1 VGRAVVAGV
10 LAGALVL
17 AGCGSS
23 GGMQTRAVVTVPAYG
38 VFPATTVAAGTA
50 GSAKACRRDAEA
62 FADGA
67 RMFLAHSGPRAAYPA
82 DLYYVILREAVADFR
97 AHGCAPALLGDA
109 LVRTLGAQ
117 QRRALVAGLPASIAA
132 TVNESLAARR

>member
-1 VGRAVVAGV
+1 VRPALVIGV
-10 LAGALVL
+10 LAATLVL

-23 GGMQTRAVVTVPAYG
+23 ARQSHAVVTVPAYG

-50 GSAKACRRDAEA
+50 RNANACRRDAEA

-82 DLYYVILREAVADFR
+82 DLYYVILREAAADFR
-97 AHGCAPALLGDA
+97 AHGCAPVLLGAA
-109 LVRTLGAQ
+109 LERLLTAK
-117 QRRALVAGLPASIAA
+117 QRRALIDGLPVSIAD
-132 TVNESLAARR
+132 TVRESLSARQ

>member
-1 VGRAVVAGV
+1 VPRAALIGV
-10 LAGALVL
+10 LAGAFVL

-23 GGMQTRAVVTVPAYG
+23 GRHSDAVVTVPAYG
-38 VFPATTVAAGTA
+38 VFPQTTVAAGEA

-82 DLYYVILREAVADFR
+82 DLYYVILREAAADFR
-97 AHGCAPALLGDA
+97 ARGCAPALLGAA
-109 LVRTLGAQ
+109 LERTLSAK
-117 QRRALVAGLPASIAA
+117 QRTALVAGLPVSIAE
-132 TVNESLAARR
+132 TVRQSLSARQ